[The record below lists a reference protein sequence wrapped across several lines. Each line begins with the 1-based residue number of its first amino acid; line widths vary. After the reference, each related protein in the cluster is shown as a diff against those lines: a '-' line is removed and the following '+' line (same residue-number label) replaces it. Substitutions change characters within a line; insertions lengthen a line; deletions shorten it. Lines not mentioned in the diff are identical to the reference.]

1 MSTSTL
7 PKSVAL
13 TPELHSYLLDVG
25 TPCDALLHEL
35 ASRTRHLVPDQ
46 AHMMIAPEEGALLTF
61 LARLVSARTAVEV
74 GTFTGYSSIC
84 LARGLTADGRL
95 ITCDV
100 SVEWTAVAREFW
112 ERAGVADRVDLR
124 LGPALQTLRHLPQQ
138 EFLDLAFIDGDKPG
152 YIDYWEA
159 IVPRLRPGGLLIVD
173 NTLFNGEVLDSAPG
187 PKPAAIRAFNV
198 HAAADRRVELVMLPV
213 ADGLTLARKL
223 ATAAH

>member
-1 MSTSTL
+1 MSTSRL

-25 TPCDALLHEL
+25 TPSDALLHEL
-35 ASRTRHLVPDQ
+35 ASRTRRLVPDQ

-61 LARLVSARTAVEV
+61 LARLVSAGTAVEV

-95 ITCDV
+95 ITCDL

-124 LGPALQTLRHLPQQ
+124 LGPAQETLRHLPQQ
-138 EFLDLAFIDGDKPG
+138 EFLDLASLTETSPDTSTTGRQLCPG
-152 YIDYWEA
+152 YDRAACSSSTTLCSTGRYSI
-159 IVPRLRPGGLLIVD
+159 PLRGRSQPPSGPSTFMRLL
-173 NTLFNGEVLDSAPG
+173 TGESSW
-187 PKPAAIRAFNV
+187 
-198 HAAADRRVELVMLPV
+198 
-213 ADGLTLARKL
+213 
-223 ATAAH
+223 